1 MSLAESILEDT
12 FAVRRGP
19 ALLAGRAR
27 NALGV
32 ADGPPAEPRPARRAD
47 HLRAEGPPEERAGRV
62 HPRRRA
68 ALPLPRG
75 VRLDPRV
82 PPAVARA
89 TTEGVH
95 PRVDRRA
102 GAHVDRA
109 SSPRSAPE
117 RWPAKGARAA
127 PREGARGPAHA
138 ARVSGST
145 PTGTP
150 GHAAAACGPGGARR
164 RAPAARGHPGAVAEA
179 PGGARRADRGDRGS
193 GYIHPPHR
201 AAGGAAAAARG
212 AGPPPRACNRAL
224 ESKGRA

>member
-68 ALPLPRG
+68 ARPGARREALPCARARDHGRLRRRAPRPAARAALPLPRG

-95 PRVDRRA
+95 HA
-102 GAHVDRA
+102 AHVGKA
-109 SSPRSAPE
+109 GSPCMAIDQIRVAP
-117 RWPAKGARAA
+117 
-127 PREGARGPAHA
+127 
-138 ARVSGST
+138 
-145 PTGTP
+145 
-150 GHAAAACGPGGARR
+150 
-164 RAPAARGHPGAVAEA
+164 
-179 PGGARRADRGDRGS
+179 
-193 GYIHPPHR
+193 
-201 AAGGAAAAARG
+201 
-212 AGPPPRACNRAL
+212 
-224 ESKGRA
+224 